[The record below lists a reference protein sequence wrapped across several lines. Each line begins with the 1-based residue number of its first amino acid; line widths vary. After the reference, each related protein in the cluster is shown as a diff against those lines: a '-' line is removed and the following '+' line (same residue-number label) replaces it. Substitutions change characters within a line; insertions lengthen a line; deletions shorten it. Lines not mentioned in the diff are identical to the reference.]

1 MDGRPAPGT
10 LRGHD
15 GRRARKQSSRGAP
28 RGAPLSHHRTYGSR
42 ITAVSDKVQRGI
54 LLPRQ
59 GSFMIPCRRRLWLL
73 SRPRSGSAF
82 PAGAVAQRGLQGF
95 VEKVPLVRAALL
107 PLHVHRLV
115 QAAPCLSNSALRPVA
130 RTTMASADFSRPI
143 GGRRRPPAPIV
154 WRDREISQGKTLIL
168 PSSAAGFTCARV
180 RLAFGLPRPLPGYP
194 TAPASYPVPVRQL
207 RVLPPA
213 SSPLCIAATQLP
225 SANGSGQSARRGL
238 APPRSAPCLAHSRG
252 YRHSPA

>member
-1 MDGRPAPGT
+1 
-10 LRGHD
+10 
-15 GRRARKQSSRGAP
+15 
-28 RGAPLSHHRTYGSR
+28 
-42 ITAVSDKVQRGI
+42 
-54 LLPRQ
+54 
-59 GSFMIPCRRRLWLL
+59 MIPCRRRLWLL

-252 YRHSPA
+252 

>member
-1 MDGRPAPGT
+1 
-10 LRGHD
+10 
-15 GRRARKQSSRGAP
+15 
-28 RGAPLSHHRTYGSR
+28 
-42 ITAVSDKVQRGI
+42 
-54 LLPRQ
+54 
-59 GSFMIPCRRRLWLL
+59 
-73 SRPRSGSAF
+73 
-82 PAGAVAQRGLQGF
+82 
-95 VEKVPLVRAALL
+95 
-107 PLHVHRLV
+107 
-115 QAAPCLSNSALRPVA
+115 
-130 RTTMASADFSRPI
+130 MASADFSRPI

-154 WRDREISQGKTLIL
+154 RRDREISQGKTLIL

-252 YRHSPA
+252 WPAFADHDGGTCPHGRQAAYLHQSVDFRDLQRERRHQIRRMASHHLNTHNQCVSGTPSFFN

>member
-1 MDGRPAPGT
+1 MAYAGGPSTTSLAA
-10 LRGHD
+10 
-15 GRRARKQSSRGAP
+15 RRQSSRGAP

-95 VEKVPLVRAALL
+95 VENVPLVRAALL
-107 PLHVHRLV
+107 PLHLHRLV
-115 QAAPCLSNSALRPVA
+115 QAAPYLSNSALRPVA

-154 WRDREISQGKTLIL
+154 SRDREISQGKTLIF

-180 RLAFGLPRPLPGYP
+180 RLAFGLPRPLPSYP

-225 SANGSGQSARRGL
+225 SANGSAHRSVEDLLLRDQHHAWHQSWMAGLRR
-238 APPRSAPCLAHSRG
+238 P
-252 YRHSPA
+252 